1 MSGATGVSQV
11 NDAMKDNGKMR
22 IPSYL
27 KRWEVVLLLL
37 LAVICIFNASVSP
50 YFLNIHNL
58 FDSTQNFSEKAI
70 LVLSMTLVILL
81 GDIDLSVASVI
92 ALCGTV
98 AGWLALQGLGT
109 TELVIAALVVGTL
122 AGMLNGAV
130 IVRFQV
136 PAIVVTIGTMS
147 LFRGISYIVLGD
159 KAFTTFPDDFSDLGQ
174 GYLGGLIPYEFL
186 VYIVLAIL
194 FTIFLHRTTIG
205 RNIYAMGNN
214 PRASVYSGIKVNTIR
229 FWLFTINGAMA
240 GLAGIFF
247 TSRIGATRP
256 NMAQGWEMEIV
267 AAVVLGGVN
276 IMGGSGTMPGVII
289 SMLVFGMLNFGLSL
303 LNVPGI
309 VMTIITG
316 CLLIGAIALPLIS
329 KKFSRG

>member
-229 FWLFTINGAMA
+229 FWLFTI
-240 GLAGIFF
+240 
-247 TSRIGATRP
+247 
-256 NMAQGWEMEIV
+256 Q
-267 AAVVLGGVN
+267 LG
-276 IMGGSGTMPGVII
+276 
-289 SMLVFGMLNFGLSL
+289 
-303 LNVPGI
+303 
-309 VMTIITG
+309 
-316 CLLIGAIALPLIS
+316 
-329 KKFSRG
+329 